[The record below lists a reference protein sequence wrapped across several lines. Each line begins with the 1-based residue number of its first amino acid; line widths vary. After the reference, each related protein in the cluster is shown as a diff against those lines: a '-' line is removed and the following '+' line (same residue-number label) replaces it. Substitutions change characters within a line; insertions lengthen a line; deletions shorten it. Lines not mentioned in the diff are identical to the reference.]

1 MVTHTHTRYMGTHSS
16 NSTLMEDP
24 SRNLHTG
31 PLLYFPSI
39 HTMLA
44 CRGLLDW
51 QKEVTSGQSVVPAG
65 LHRPGQLTSFS
76 FCVFLPC
83 SSLRWGKGNLR
94 APHLPKTQALTLVGP
109 GPCSTRQWPSPSAP
123 SMSCL
128 SFSLISLLFPHLP
141 SFLRSQPRKPS
152 SSRPRRVDIPLGVPQ
167 RPLGFSP
174 TLYPTSLQIGTNS
187 LEEKEENVSK
197 Q

>member
-1 MVTHTHTRYMGTHSS
+1 MGTHS
-16 NSTLMEDP
+16 NSTLVKDS

-31 PLLYFPSI
+31 PLLYSPSI
-39 HTMLA
+39 HRMPA
-44 CRGLLDW
+44 CRGHLHW
-51 QKEVTSGQSVVPAG
+51 QKEVTSGQSVVPAD
-65 LHRPGQLTSFS
+65 LPRPRTELTNFS

-94 APHLPKTQALTLVGP
+94 AHHLPKAQALTLVGP
-109 GPCSTRQWPSPSAP
+109 GPCSTRQRPSPSAP
-123 SMSCL
+123 SPMSCL
-128 SFSLISLLFPHLP
+128 SFSLIISLLFPHLP

-152 SSRPRRVDIPLGVPQ
+152 SSRPRKVDAPLGAPQ

-174 TLYPTSLQIGTNS
+174 TLYLTSLQMGANS
-187 LEEKEENVSK
+187 LEEKEENASK

>member
-1 MVTHTHTRYMGTHSS
+1 MVTHTHQVHGHTQQQQYTDGGSLQEFAHRSPLILSINTH
-16 NSTLMEDP
+16 N
-24 SRNLHTG
+24 
-31 PLLYFPSI
+31 
-39 HTMLA
+39 
-44 CRGLLDW
+44 
-51 QKEVTSGQSVVPAG
+51 AG
-65 LHRPGQLTSFS
+65 LPWPPRLAERGHLRAVCGASWTSWARTELTSFS
-76 FCVFLPC
+76 FCVFRPC

-109 GPCSTRQWPSPSAP
+109 GPCSTRQRPSPSAP

-141 SFLRSQPRKPS
+141 SFLGSQTRKPS

-174 TLYPTSLQIGTNS
+174 TLYLTFLQIGTNS
-187 LEEKEENVSK
+187 LEEKDENVSK